1 MLYRHGSSA
10 LFTAN
15 ADETDN
21 HSPYDEASAKK
32 NRSVDRYGRIATEKY
47 MMRGKPSM
55 LASRYQK
62 DTIQSVGHNQ
72 SSSKYSQDVSSFL
85 K

>member
-1 MLYRHGSSA
+1 MLYRQGSSA

-15 ADETDN
+15 ADDADH

-32 NRSVDRYGRIATEKY
+32 NRSVDRYGRIAAEKY

-62 DTIQSVGHNQ
+62 DAMQSVGQN
-72 SSSKYSQDVSSFL
+72 
-85 K
+85 